1 MNVLSQAAVFAGNLL
16 LTPVIVRGLGED
28 GYGVYSLLW
37 VVVSYLNLLGFGTGA
52 AAQRF
57 TAQQPDRAALGR
69 VSPLLR
75 KAVLL
80 TVVLTSLGGLVL
92 FALRNRIA
100 AGVLN
105 LDPAMAPVGSWV
117 LACAAASG
125 PAYCLM
131 QLGISILAGQ
141 ERFGAFA
148 ALSAMQSL
156 AALIIGA
163 ALIRL
168 GFGLA
173 EIAGWLVG
181 VWYALA
187 AVSLLLVRG
196 SLLEPGEPPTE
207 ARSSEFFSFSFKSFG
222 AQLLWALTYQ
232 SDRLLVGSLLTMS
245 QLGFYSLAA
254 GMAQKFN
261 TLCLAVSSAAFPI
274 LTQLHGAG
282 EEERLRRF
290 YLKTTELSLFLSLP
304 IAILSFVLAPR
315 FLMIWLGSKFS
326 LVCTWPFRA
335 LVVANTV
342 YLLMF
347 IPSAVA
353 TGQGAPQFAAYLNLG
368 RILALAVLW
377 PVLIPRFGIVGAAL
391 GMLGAEAVV
400 SPIFL
405 WRINR
410 SAMKVGWWEYLKEA
424 CYRPAVAGL
433 ALAGLG
439 YAVHGYIWG
448 WLGLFATG
456 AAGLALYWAVAY
468 ALLDPDARAL
478 VERRVRSKLAL
489 LARP

>member
-16 LTPVIVRGLGED
+16 LTPIIVRGLGED

-37 VVVSYLNLLGFGTGA
+37 VVVSYLNLLGLGTGA

-57 TAQQPDRAALGR
+57 TAQQADRSALGKI
-69 VSPLLR
+69 SPLLR

-80 TVVLTSLGGLVL
+80 TIVLTSLGGLVL
-92 FALRNRIA
+92 YVLRNRIA
-100 AGVLN
+100 SGVLN
-105 LDPAMAPVGSWV
+105 LDPAMAPVGAWV

-131 QLGISILAGQ
+131 QLGISVLAGQ

-156 AALIIGA
+156 AALIVGA

-168 GFGLA
+168 GFGLR
-173 EIAGWLVG
+173 EIAGCLVG

-187 AVSLLLVRG
+187 AASLLLVRKG
-196 SLLEPGEPPTE
+196 ILEPGEPTPQE
-207 ARSSEFFSFSFKSFG
+207 RSSEFFSFSLKSFG
-222 AQLLWALTYQ
+222 AQLLWAVTYQ
-232 SDRLLVGSLLTMS
+232 SDRLIIGSLLTMS

-335 LVVANTV
+335 LVVANTA

-353 TGQGAPQFAAYLNLG
+353 TGQGAPQFSAYLNLG

-377 PVLIPRFGIVGAAL
+377 PVLIPRFGILGAAV
-391 GMLGAEAVV
+391 GMFGAEAVI
-400 SPIFL
+400 SPLFL
-405 WRINR
+405 WRIHR
-410 SAMKVGWWEYLKEA
+410 MALKVGWWEYLKEG
-424 CYRPAVAGL
+424 CYRPVTAGL

-439 YAVHGYIWG
+439 YAVHGHIWG
-448 WLGLFATG
+448 WRGLFGTG

-468 ALLDPDARAL
+468 ALLDPDSRSL
-478 VERRVRSKLAL
+478 IEQRVRSKLSVF
-489 LARP
+489 ARS